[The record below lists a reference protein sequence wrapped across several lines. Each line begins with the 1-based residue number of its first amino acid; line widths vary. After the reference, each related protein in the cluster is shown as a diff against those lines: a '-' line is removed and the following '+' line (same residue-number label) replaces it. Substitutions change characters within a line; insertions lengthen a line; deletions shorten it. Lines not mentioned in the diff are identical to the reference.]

1 MRKTVASLGLV
12 SLLALSAP
20 AYAQWWN
27 QPTGFQ
33 AGDIMV
39 RLRADGVLPQN
50 MSSNL
55 SRIGGKIDASDTV
68 IPELDLSYFFTPHIS
83 VEAIAGTS
91 RHNIWA
97 NDTALGTVK
106 VGSVWVLPPT
116 VTVQYHFGGMGNFVP
131 YVGAGVS
138 LMLFYDSHTA
148 ADLQALGLDTVT
160 YRTGIGPAIEA
171 GFDYHLKGNWYA
183 NFVVKQTFV
192 ATRAS
197 IGHGTVIAHTNLDP
211 TIVGA
216 GIGYR
221 F

>member
-1 MRKTVASLGLV
+1 MRKTMAGIGMV

-20 AYAQWWN
+20 AFAQLA

-33 AGDIMV
+33 AGDLMV
-39 RLRADGVLPQN
+39 RLRVDGVLPQN
-50 MSSNL
+50 LSSNV
-55 SRIGGKIDASDTV
+55 SAIGGKVDASNTV
-68 IPELDLSYFFTPHIS
+68 IPEIDLSYFFTPNIS

-97 NDTALGTVK
+97 TGTSLGTVK

-148 ADLQALGLDTVT
+148 NDLKALGLDTVT

-171 GFDYHLKGNWYA
+171 GFDYHLQGNWYA

-197 IGHGTVIAHTNLDP
+197 IGHGAVIAHTDLDP